1 MPRWWPSRDVG
12 GGLHNS
18 RGLNIAAL
26 MDARTQG
33 AVSVTDAP
41 LSGDVV
47 TNEELLTLDVDVL
60 IPAALDG
67 VITHDNAADIR
78 ARIIVEGA
86 NGPTTPAADAILAD
100 RGITVVPDILANAGG
115 VAVSYFEWV
124 QDLQAYFWDEP
135 EVNEKLSRVMH
146 RTYKEVLAGAE
157 QHQVGLRSAA
167 QIIAVGRVAEAH
179 LIRGLYP

>member
-1 MPRWWPSRDVG
+1 MRRWPGTSSR
-12 GGLHNS
+12 
-18 RGLNIAAL
+18 
-26 MDARTQG
+26 
-33 AVSVTDAP
+33 
-41 LSGDVV
+41 
-47 TNEELLTLDVDVL
+47 NEELLTLDVDVL

-67 VITHDNAADIR
+67 VITHDNAADVR

-135 EVNEKLSRVMH
+135 EVNDKLARVMH
-146 RTYKEVLAGAE
+146 RTYEEVLAGAPSST
-157 QHQVGLRSAA
+157 RSACA
-167 QIIAVGRVAEAH
+167 ALRRSSPSAGWRK
-179 LIRGLYP
+179 PT